1 MKILSVSLFFM
12 ISLLISQVS
21 QAQFVEEQGT
31 LESIY
36 ETRARG
42 VLNSLLRP
50 NQYSIVVS
58 AELNKDQ
65 KKLEEYHED
74 MEMFFVPG
82 MPLPAPTAEMP
93 ANNKLHEM
101 KAKVDIHL
109 VIDKTIPAEKEK
121 IIKNA
126 LVSKLHLDET
136 AGDSIT
142 IDRSD
147 FVVPE
152 EQSKP
157 SVLPEFSWKTWA
169 LIVILALLALA
180 GLVYWVNK
188 KGMYK
193 PSKEEEVNKLNQ
205 KNPADLEGNEVKKD
219 DALPKP
225 TVAKEI
231 FDEIQM
237 VQLRD
242 HAISLITQYPHLAAE
257 TMQEYFSSGHEEEVL
272 NFFEVLGWDLSKK
285 LFHTMSPKVW
295 GRVGAMLRVRTE
307 KPTAESSF
315 QALSNCYQMLLSKY
329 LEIGQGKDEENP
341 FSFLFLSS
349 QDDRKRLLSQESVT
363 NLAIVSLY
371 CDKDQMADLFEELDS
386 KTQTDLAIQVAR
398 LENLPEEMVQ
408 RVAMQLRTKL
418 QAMQQQPMISAEGPA
433 LAAKILRALPPEQE
447 AEVLENLMTKNPGES
462 DSIRQHILYFPDIAY
477 VSSQYVTPV
486 LEGYGVEILRVAF
499 EGLPSST
506 LTKVLSWVPS
516 KKAYMIQR
524 DIDEKINV
532 PTHVRVAQA
541 RREVAVSIENYVKSK
556 GLTLQQAFDG
566 GKPGLKAVA

>member
-1 MKILSVSLFFM
+1 MKLLAICLFMM
-12 ISLLISQVS
+12 ISILFTPVLK
-21 QAQFVEEQGT
+21 AQFVEEQGT

-36 ETRARG
+36 ESKARG

-58 AELNKDQ
+58 AELNRDQ
-65 KKLEEYHED
+65 KKLDEYRED

-82 MPLPAPTAEMP
+82 MPLPTASADVP
-93 ANNKLHEM
+93 VNNLLHEM
-101 KAKVDIHL
+101 KAKVDIRV

-126 LVSKLHLDET
+126 LASKLHLDET
-136 AGDSIT
+136 AGDSIA

-147 FVVPE
+147 FSAPE
-152 EQSKP
+152 EQIKP
-157 SVLPEFSWKTWA
+157 SLLPDFSWKTWA

-193 PSKEEEVNKLNQ
+193 PNNTEKDSKKPNENNLDVPTADKPEES
-205 KNPADLEGNEVKKD
+205 
-219 DALPKP
+219 LPKS

-242 HAISLITQYPHLAAE
+242 HAIALITQYPHLAAE
-257 TMQEYFSSGHEEEVL
+257 TMQEYFSSGHEQDVL

-295 GRVGAMLRVRTE
+295 GRIGAMLRVRTE
-307 KPTAESSF
+307 KPTSEQSF
-315 QALSNCYQMLLSKY
+315 SALTNSYQMLLSKY

-341 FSFLFLSS
+341 FSFLFLAST
-349 QDDRKRLLSQESVT
+349 DERKRLLAQENVT
-363 NLAIVSLY
+363 NLAIVSLF
-371 CDKDQMADLFEELDS
+371 CDKEQMAEFFEELDP
-386 KTQTDLAIQVAR
+386 KMQTDLALQVAR
-398 LENLPEEMVQ
+398 LENLPQEMVQ
-408 RVAMQLRTKL
+408 RVALQLKTKL
-418 QAMQQQPMISAEGPA
+418 QSMQQQPVISAEGPA

-447 AEVLENLMTKNPGES
+447 AEVLESLMMKNPGES
-462 DSIRQHILYFPDIAY
+462 DSIRQHILYFPDLTY

-486 LEGYGVEILRVAF
+486 LEGFGVEILRTAF
-499 EGLPSST
+499 EGLPSPT
-506 LTKVLSWVPS
+506 LNKVLSWVPS

-524 DIDEKINV
+524 DIEEKINV
-532 PTHVRVAQA
+532 PSPIRVAQA
-541 RREVAVSIENYVKSK
+541 RREVGVAVENFIKSK
-556 GLTLQQAFDG
+556 GLTLNQAFEG